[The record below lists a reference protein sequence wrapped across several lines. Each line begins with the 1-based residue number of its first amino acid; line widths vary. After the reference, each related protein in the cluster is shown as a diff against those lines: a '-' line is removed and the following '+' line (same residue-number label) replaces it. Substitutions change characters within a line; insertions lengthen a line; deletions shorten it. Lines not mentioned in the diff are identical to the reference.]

1 MDPHPGSGVR
11 PPARTYTRGMGEQQ
25 AGRRPGGMDDPRWEP
40 GMPVLDRQPVHGRPT
55 LAQLA
60 AMTPRSVPETA
71 PTPLQRQWINLSAIA
86 LVLGVIAISALEL
99 GSSLGSPL
107 VKLCVAIG
115 GPILLLTTGDA
126 TLRIARSAR
135 AWMAVDAGRG
145 WFRVAWV
152 LASCVL
158 LVLIAG
164 TTIVVLRA

>member
-1 MDPHPGSGVR
+1 VGEHS
-11 PPARTYTRGMGEQQ
+11 RG
-25 AGRRPGGMDDPRWEP
+25 GGPEALDDPRWEP
-40 GMPVLDRQPVHGRPT
+40 GMPALDRQPARERPT

-71 PTPLQRQWINLSAIA
+71 PTPLQRQYINLSAVA
-86 LVLGVIAISALEL
+86 LVLGAVAISALEL

-107 VKLCVAIG
+107 VKLCVAIA

-135 AWMAVDAGRG
+135 AWMAVDPGRG

-152 LASCVL
+152 AASCVL
-158 LVLIAG
+158 LAVIVAL
-164 TTIVVLRA
+164 TIVVLRA